1 MTHEEQISE
10 SLKLLAP
17 PRGRRKECRRD
28 IEIALN
34 YVESMSQAV
43 QTHKAFGSKK
53 GKADLRRYIKALRD
67 VQTAYGRIHPAIK
80 PWFSLSEMAYI
91 VGQPTVID
99 REIGKAEL
107 FLAKPSPPPQPDAI
121 RAKAAVQVAH
131 SMLGWWGH
139 KANVTR
145 GGKWE
150 KLAKVLAGGQAAVFE
165 HMRIFKQNPEPP
177 IIDKLKSSNL
187 LAFALRP
194 RSKPGTQQSRFD
206 N

>member
-17 PRGRRKECRRD
+17 PRGRRNECRRD
-28 IEIALN
+28 IERALN
-34 YVESMSQAV
+34 YVESTSQAV
-43 QTHKAFGSKK
+43 HTHKVFGSKK
-53 GKADLRRYIKALRD
+53 GKADLRHYIKALRD
-67 VQTAYGRIHPAIK
+67 VKTAYGRLHSAIK

-99 REIGKAEL
+99 REISKAEL
-107 FLAKPSPPPQPDAI
+107 FLARPSPPPQPDAI
-121 RAKAAVQVAH
+121 RAKAAVPIAH

-139 KANVTR
+139 KVSVTR

-150 KLAKVLAGGQAAVFE
+150 KLAKVLAGGQTAVFE
-165 HMRIFKQNPEPP
+165 HMRTFKQNPDPL
-177 IIDKLKSSNL
+177 IIDKLKGSNG

-194 RSKPGTQQSRFD
+194 RSKPGTQ
-206 N
+206 

>member
-17 PRGRRKECRRD
+17 PPSRLDECRHD
-28 IEIALN
+28 IERALK

-43 QTHKAFGSKK
+43 HTHKVFGSKK

-67 VQTAYGRIHPAIK
+67 VKTAYGKLHPAIK
-80 PWFSLSEMAYI
+80 PWFSLSEIAYI

-107 FLAKPSPPPQPDAI
+107 FLTRPSLPPKPDAI
-121 RAKAAVQVAH
+121 MAKAAVPAAH

-139 KANVTR
+139 EASVTR

-150 KLAKVLAGGQAAVFE
+150 NLANILAGGRAAVFE
-165 HMRIFKQNPEPP
+165 HMRTFKLDPDPLIFY
-177 IIDKLKSSNL
+177 KLKGSNW
-187 LAFALRP
+187 LAFALRR
-194 RSKPGTQQSRFD
+194 RSKAGTH
-206 N
+206 